1 MPIIQI
7 QIIEGRKQEQIQN
20 LIFDVTEVVA
30 KNLDVDVR
38 RVRVLVNEIPSSH
51 WGVGGR
57 SKETI
62 IYGDEENYNVCTIC
76 IAST

>member
-51 WGVGGR
+51 
-57 SKETI
+57 
-62 IYGDEENYNVCTIC
+62 
-76 IAST
+76 

>member
-7 QIIEGRKQEQIQN
+7 QIIEGRRREQIQN

-30 KNLDVDVR
+30 KNLDVEVG

-51 WGVGGR
+51 WGVGGK
-57 SKETI
+57 SKANL
-62 IYGDEENYNVCTIC
+62 EE
-76 IAST
+76 S

>member
-30 KNLDVDVR
+30 KT
-38 RVRVLVNEIPSSH
+38 
-51 WGVGGR
+51 WM
-57 SKETI
+57 
-62 IYGDEENYNVCTIC
+62 
-76 IAST
+76 

>member
-20 LIFDVTEVVA
+20 LILDVTEAVA
-30 KNLDVDVR
+30 KKLDVDVG

-51 WGVGGR
+51 WGIGGR
-57 SKETI
+57 SK
-62 IYGDEENYNVCTIC
+62 
-76 IAST
+76 ASVDKK

>member
-30 KNLDVDVR
+30 KNLDVDVG
-38 RVRVLVNEIPSSH
+38 RVRVLVNEIPSSY
-51 WGVGGR
+51 WGVGGK
-57 SKETI
+57 SKECLKEI
-62 IYGDEENYNVCTIC
+62 
-76 IAST
+76 

>member
-7 QIIEGRKQEQIQN
+7 QIIEGRRQEQIQN
-20 LIFDVTEVVA
+20 LISGVTEAVA
-30 KNLDVDVR
+30 KNLDVDVG

-57 SKETI
+57 PKASL
-62 IYGDEENYNVCTIC
+62 DEK
-76 IAST
+76 

>member
-30 KNLDVDVR
+30 KNLDVDVG
-38 RVRVLVNEIPSSH
+38 RVRVLVNEIPSSAL
-51 WGVGGR
+51 R
-57 SKETI
+57 SRRK
-62 IYGDEENYNVCTIC
+62 V
-76 IAST
+76 

>member
-30 KNLDVDVR
+30 KNLDVDVG
-38 RVRVLVNEIPSSH
+38 RVRVKKNLGSNKSNFHSLMN
-51 WGVGGR
+51 GGCFCCF
-57 SKETI
+57 
-62 IYGDEENYNVCTIC
+62 ENF
-76 IAST
+76 

>member
-20 LIFDVTEVVA
+20 LILDVTEAVA
-30 KNLDVDVR
+30 KNLDIDVG

-51 WGVGGR
+51 WGVGGK
-57 SKETI
+57 SKDCLKE
-62 IYGDEENYNVCTIC
+62 
-76 IAST
+76 S

>member
-7 QIIEGRKQEQIQN
+7 QIIEGRRREQIQN
-20 LIFDVTEVVA
+20 LIFDVTAAVA
-30 KNLDVDVR
+30 KNLDVEVG

-57 SKETI
+57 PKANL
-62 IYGDEENYNVCTIC
+62 EE
-76 IAST
+76 S

>member
-1 MPIIQI
+1 MKMPIIQI

-30 KNLDVDVR
+30 KNLDVDVGQ
-38 RVRVLVNEIPSSH
+38 VRVLVNEIPSSC

-57 SKETI
+57 SKESLK
-62 IYGDEENYNVCTIC
+62 E
-76 IAST
+76 S